1 MLPRK
6 KIDEGIKTGIIEKV
20 DGISEWCSPM
30 SFVPKPGGGIP
41 SVGDLVQLN
50 KFVDSQEGS
59 KMNPRLSHSNL
70 QFPGTKRPNQPQEPI
85 WAGQPIQQ
93 PKPGLKTRYGPWQLL
108 LKKSNKFVWD

>member
-1 MLPRK
+1 MELDVSPPAAQERILIVPDEIWM
-6 KIDEGIKTGIIEKV
+6 KILAQLEPLDVLALGR
-20 DGISEWCSPM
+20 SCRR
-30 SFVPKPGGGIP
+30 
-41 SVGDLVQLN
+41 LN

-85 WAGQPIQQ
+85 WAGQPIRQ